1 MAQPAIQRLF
11 SANANRYFARTAFAL
26 GLGFLLSSAP
36 LLRAQQPTFNDI
48 TVASVPTTSGT
59 PLTLRMDIYKPT
71 NATSDTPVVA
81 WIYGGG
87 WTQGSYNA
95 PLSSAAADLLNQ
107 GIAIAHVSY
116 RLSQESIF
124 PAQIQDVKACIRQLR
139 EGAATYGIDPRRIAS
154 WGPSAGGHL
163 SALLATSGGV
173 TALEG
178 TSGSAL
184 GQSSRILA
192 AVDYFGPTD
201 ILNMNLDITNPPGS
215 GIDHD
220 APSSPESR
228 LIGFSGAG
236 QGIGLLR
243 ANLNNPSVPYPELL
257 SRAMIANSVTH
268 VAANDPVMFIAHGT
282 IDTSVPLK
290 QSTRLS
296 TALNSAGVPNV
307 YLQVPGRG
315 HGDLGA
321 TTDSAARA
329 FLVEELTRPFGDAS
343 RDGSVNFS
351 DLLLIAQNFGSTSA
365 SWRQGDFT
373 SDGLVDSVDL
383 SLVAGNYGSGFNA
396 DWQRALTS
404 VPEPS
409 SLLLM
414 WATLLV
420 IPHRS
425 KRSQRNQPTDFSEEP
440 F

>member
-1 MAQPAIQRLF
+1 MSQPLNSRIF
-11 SANANRYFARTAFAL
+11 SANRSRFLARIAL
-26 GLGFLLSSAP
+26 GLGFLVGCAP
-36 LLRAQQPTFNDI
+36 LIRAQQPTFNDI
-48 TVASVPTTSGT
+48 TVASVPTISGT
-59 PLTLRMDIYKPT
+59 PIILRMDLYKPA

-95 PLSSAAADLLNQ
+95 PLSAAAADLLNQ

-184 GQSSRILA
+184 SQSSRVLA

-228 LIGFSGAG
+228 LIGFGGTG

-243 ANLNNPSVPYPELL
+243 ANQNNPSAPYPELL
-257 SRAMIANSVTH
+257 SRAMLANSVTH
-268 VAANDPVMFIAHGT
+268 VDANDPVMFIAHGT

-296 TALNSAGVPNV
+296 DALNSAGVPNV
-307 YLQVPGRG
+307 YLQVAGRG
-315 HGDLGA
+315 HGDLGV

-329 FLVEELTRPFGDAS
+329 FLIEELTRPFGDAS
-343 RDGSVNFS
+343 RNGLVDFD
-351 DLLLIAQNFGSTSA
+351 DLLLVAQNFGSTNT

-373 SDGLVDSVDL
+373 SDGLVDAVDL
-383 SLVAGNYGSGFNA
+383 SLLSSNYGSGFNA
-396 DWQRALTS
+396 DWQRALTA

-409 SLLLM
+409 SLLM
-414 WATLLV
+414 MCVTLLV

-425 KRSQRNQPTDFSEEP
+425 RRLTLSRP
-440 F
+440 